1 MSGEG
6 NGADSDFTPEPYSD
20 SVNHNEVIA
29 PALLTLCHTLNN
41 LEHKVR
47 VVYLKLIVPGQR
59 GISDEDRRDLSGDLA
74 KAGRGFA
81 DAAYMISPETSKA
94 TP

>member
-1 MSGEG
+1 MDG
-6 NGADSDFTPEPYSD
+6 NGADFTPEPYAE

-47 VVYLKLIVPGQR
+47 VVYLKLIAPGSQVL
-59 GISDEDRRDLSGDLA
+59 SDGDRRDLSKDFRTA
-74 KAGRGFA
+74 ERGFA
-81 DAAYMISPETSKA
+81 DAAYMISPLTAKES
-94 TP
+94 P